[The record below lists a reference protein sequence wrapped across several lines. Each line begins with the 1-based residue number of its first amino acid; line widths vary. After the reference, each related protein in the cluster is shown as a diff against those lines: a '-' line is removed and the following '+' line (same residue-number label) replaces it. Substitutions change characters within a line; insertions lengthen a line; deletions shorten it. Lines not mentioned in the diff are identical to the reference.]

1 MPNKKI
7 NTDNFELRPKK
18 QSATQNRRLFRR

>member
-7 NTDNFELRPKK
+7 NSDNFELRPEKK
-18 QSATQNRRLFRR
+18 AAAQSRRLFRR